1 MFKQTRFKTET
12 RKLNLEER
20 CMKTTR
26 KVALLLS
33 IVMALSLIAGCAK
46 TAKSARLKVE
56 GKTVKM
62 DSIMTIDGEAVS
74 LDLYRYYYYIIK
86 NNYDQGDESY
96 WTENADAQQK
106 LKDDVL
112 NNLKSVV
119 AIKTLAEANGVA
131 LTDDDMQTVEDQVDA
146 TIDQLGGYS
155 AYVEALEAQYMTD
168 EVYRQLMENDLR
180 SNALYAKLYGKG
192 GEYELSESEMKEI
205 IASDYIRAKHV
216 LIAKTTENA
225 AEIEEEVRQKA
236 AAGEDFDELIA
247 EYNEDPGMTNSPDGY
262 YFTDGQMVSEFEQ
275 AAKALDEDG
284 GISGVVET
292 DYGYHIIQRLPL
304 DMDYVDENISDLL
317 TSHQQFRYNQFISE
331 SMEDQE
337 ISFNE
342 YYDRVSFETLS

>member
-1 MFKQTRFKTET
+1 
-12 RKLNLEER
+12 
-20 CMKTTR
+20 MKTTR

-46 TAKSARLKVE
+46 TAKSARLKVD

-96 WTENADAQQK
+96 WTENADAQQT

-180 SNALYAKLYGKG
+180 SNALYTKLYGKG

-225 AEIEEEVRQKA
+225 AEIAEEVRQKA

-247 EYNEDPGMTNSPDGY
+247 EYNEDPDGY

>member
-1 MFKQTRFKTET
+1 
-12 RKLNLEER
+12 
-20 CMKTTR
+20 MKTTR

-46 TAKSARLKVE
+46 TAKSARLKVD

-96 WTENADAQQK
+96 WTENADAQQT

-225 AEIEEEVRQKA
+225 AEIAEEVRQKA

-275 AAKALDEDG
+275 AAKALDEDRK
-284 GISGVVET
+284 SVV
-292 DYGYHIIQRLPL
+292 
-304 DMDYVDENISDLL
+304 
-317 TSHQQFRYNQFISE
+317 
-331 SMEDQE
+331 
-337 ISFNE
+337 
-342 YYDRVSFETLS
+342 

>member
-1 MFKQTRFKTET
+1 
-12 RKLNLEER
+12 
-20 CMKTTR
+20 MKTTR

-33 IVMALSLIAGCAK
+33 IVMTLSLIAGCAK
-46 TAKSARLKVE
+46 TAKSAKLKVD

-62 DSIMTIDGEAVS
+62 DSIMTIDGEDIS
-74 LDLYRYYYYIIK
+74 LDLYRYYYYIMK

-96 WTENADAQQK
+96 WTDNPDALAT

-112 NNLKSVV
+112 NNLKSVA
-119 AIKTLAEANGVA
+119 AIKRLAADNGVE
-131 LTDDDMQTVEDQVDA
+131 LTEEDQQTLEDQVDA

-155 AYVEALEAQYMTD
+155 AYVEALEAQFMTY

-180 SNALYAKLYGKG
+180 SSALYNKLYGKG
-192 GEYELSESEMKEI
+192 GEYELSETEMREI
-205 IASDYIRAKHV
+205 IESDYLRAKHV

-225 AEIEEEVRQKA
+225 ETVAEEVRKKA
-236 AAGEDFDELIA
+236 AAGEDFDTLIA
-247 EYNEDPGMTNSPDGY
+247 EYNEDPGMTSSPDGY

-304 DMDYVDENISDLL
+304 DMDYVDENISTLL
-317 TSHQQFRYNQFISE
+317 SSHQQFRYNQFISE
-331 SMEDQE
+331 FMENQE
-337 ISFNE
+337 VSFNE

>member
-1 MFKQTRFKTET
+1 
-12 RKLNLEER
+12 
-20 CMKTTR
+20 MKTTR

-46 TAKSARLKVE
+46 TAKSARLKVV

-96 WTENADAQQK
+96 WTENADAQQT

-180 SNALYAKLYGKG
+180 SNALYTKLYGKG

-225 AEIEEEVRQKA
+225 AEIAEEVRQKA

>member
-1 MFKQTRFKTET
+1 
-12 RKLNLEER
+12 
-20 CMKTTR
+20 MKTTR

-46 TAKSARLKVE
+46 TAKSARLKVD

-96 WTENADAQQK
+96 WTENADAQQT

-131 LTDDDMQTVEDQVDA
+131 LTDDDMQTIEDQVDA

-225 AEIEEEVRQKA
+225 AEIAEEVRQKA